1 MKAEGSD
8 NAREAFQFLALALGL
23 VLALRLG
30 YWGLEHW
37 MSPASDDAL
46 GNAFAPFRAGYLIDP
61 RTLVLSARPLLERLG
76 IAVLLA
82 IGCAAGFAVLA
93 AGLARPLGGDQV
105 KWSARSARWSLIIAL
120 PLLIIGA
127 LALPERSV
135 HVDGE
140 GFRLVERTWYSADLM
155 DRSTLWPWHAVQG
168 FTAAQHLPDGDGAG
182 LLMKVSDGSTITL
195 DLGEQVHMSDLDHL
209 VAALEGQLRSR
220 RTEQH

>member
-46 GNAFAPFRAGYLIDP
+46 GHAFAPFRAGYLVDT
-61 RTLVLSARPLLERLG
+61 RTLVLSAAPLLERLG

-93 AGLARPLGGDQV
+93 AGLARPL
-105 KWSARSARWSLIIAL
+105 
-120 PLLIIGA
+120 A
-127 LALPERSV
+127 LACRAGV
-135 HVDGE
+135 H
-140 GFRLVERTWYSADLM
+140 S
-155 DRSTLWPWHAVQG
+155 S
-168 FTAAQHLPDGDGAG
+168 
-182 LLMKVSDGSTITL
+182 
-195 DLGEQVHMSDLDHL
+195 
-209 VAALEGQLRSR
+209 AALAGR
-220 RTEQH
+220 